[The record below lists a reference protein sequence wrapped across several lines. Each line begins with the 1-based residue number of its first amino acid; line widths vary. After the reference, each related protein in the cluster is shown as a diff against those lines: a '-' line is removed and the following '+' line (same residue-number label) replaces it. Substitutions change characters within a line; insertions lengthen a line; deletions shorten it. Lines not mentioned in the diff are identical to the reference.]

1 MSVSSVRQMVF
12 LFLSVLFLILRSY
25 SFLSPGAV
33 VLSLSVL
40 FFRKKATDSETSELE
55 LPLSIL
61 TVLFLAIGGLDGST
75 PGDLLDLICIHCCGI
90 LALKRDVAFRPEVS
104 ERKPRFAEGFLKDP
118 MLFREGILLLFFLI
132 AGFRIW
138 YQWTF
143 DFWDG
148 IGVLYLLKAG
158 LLTCALGFLH
168 FRSGENGLRTLFFLF
183 FVLCALFVHPF
194 QGILNFSYFHLFS
207 FLQTDVESKK
217 INVGN

>member
-33 VLSLSVL
+33 ILSLSVL
-40 FFRKKATDSETSELE
+40 FFRKKGTGSEASNLE

-61 TVLFLAIGGLDGST
+61 TLLFLAIGGLDGST
-75 PGDLLDLICIHCCGI
+75 PGDLLDLICIHCSGI
-90 LALKRDVAFRPEVS
+90 LALKRDGGFRTDLS
-104 ERKPRFAEGFLKDP
+104 ERKPHFTEGFLQDP
-118 MLFREGILLLFFLI
+118 KLFREGILLLFFLI

-138 YQWTF
+138 YQWNF
-143 DFWDG
+143 EFWDE

-158 LLTCALGFLH
+158 LLTCTLGFLH
-168 FRSGENGLRTLFFLF
+168 FRSGESGLRTLFFLF
-183 FVLCALFVHPF
+183 FVLCALFVHPS

-207 FLQTDVESKK
+207 FLQTDLESKK
-217 INVGN
+217 INAGN